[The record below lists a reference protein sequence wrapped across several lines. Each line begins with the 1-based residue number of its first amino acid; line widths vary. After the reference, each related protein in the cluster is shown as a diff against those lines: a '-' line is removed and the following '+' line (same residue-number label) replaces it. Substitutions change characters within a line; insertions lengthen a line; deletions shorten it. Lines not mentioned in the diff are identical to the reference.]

1 MSRNEDRMDRG
12 RGCGEERWEER
23 RTTDREG
30 RRGRVYLIANVHSDS
45 MVIIFSTNRV
55 SESAH
60 GRRLPEHDNKDPLA
74 YCISQFAC
82 DEMQS
87 T

>member
-1 MSRNEDRMDRG
+1 MDRG
-12 RGCGEERWEER
+12 RGGGEERWGGR

-30 RRGRVYLIANVHSDS
+30 RRGRVYLIANVHSAS
-45 MVIIFSTNRV
+45 KVIIFSTKRV
-55 SESAH
+55 NELAL

-74 YCISQFAC
+74 YCISRFAC
-82 DEMQS
+82 DEMQG